1 MTRILRDGCDDTQDQ
16 QHAIN
21 LFSHVFALILYT
33 YDQVTDDYGGQ
44 EERYARHV
52 ADEHA
57 IPHGLDPLSAQ
68 YPENDHERMHEI
80 GEVPSGHVAVREVV
94 DVVDVILAE
103 ELHPHHGEDE
113 DDDAQHERQVTQR
126 AHRSTHDG
134 DEKIQRR
141 PRFRQFEH
149 SQLKEIAFLFFII
162 LSQRVVLKLVVY
174 RQLGI
179 KLGMGTHQSKRP

>member
-1 MTRILRDGCDDTQDQ
+1 MRG
-16 QHAIN
+16 HARSAACNIFT
-21 LFSHVFALILYT
+21 LACKFALVLYT

-68 YPENDHERMHEI
+68 YPENDHERVHEI

-149 SQLKEIAFLFFII
+149 SQLKEMARFGFFLFF
-162 LSQRVVLKLVVY
+162 
-174 RQLGI
+174 
-179 KLGMGTHQSKRP
+179 